1 MEAAVSTATFVS
13 RKPRTRDKHSRYCRT
28 FPRFGICCSHVPS
41 CLRRYSEVHGAP
53 FVVVEKNVTNMS
65 TAEHRFV
72 DVLDETV
79 IVRRRAA
86 TVLASDD
93 TASVVFHFGSHCGR
107 GALASSVRESQS
119 VVVLA
124 AVSLKKLVRIRIHR
138 LRQMLRLF
146 CRGLFER
153 FALLRCNPV
162 CLCIKT
168 LSAFDMSES
177 VSLLDCSVTTT

>member
-1 MEAAVSTATFVS
+1 MEAAVSTATLVS
-13 RKPRTRDKHSRYCRT
+13 RKPRARDKHSRYCRT

-86 TVLASDD
+86 TRFGQRRHGQRRVPFRLTLRQVGPGQFSAGVAVSGCSRCRVSEEPYANSHTQVASD
-93 TASVVFHFGSHCGR
+93 ASI
-107 GALASSVRESQS
+107 
-119 VVVLA
+119 VLP
-124 AVSLKKLVRIRIHR
+124 RTI
-138 LRQMLRLF
+138 
-146 CRGLFER
+146 
-153 FALLRCNPV
+153 
-162 CLCIKT
+162 
-168 LSAFDMSES
+168 
-177 VSLLDCSVTTT
+177 